1 VSSPAATV
9 AVPAK
14 LNVGLAVGSRRP
26 DGYHPVDTVFTALSL
41 HDTVTAEP
49 AAEPG
54 LRLTGQEV
62 GSVPADRT
70 NLAWRAAEL
79 LADRLGRAPAVL
91 LRIDKR
97 IPVAA
102 GLAGGSADAAGALLA
117 CRQLWQPDLP
127 TGELAVLA
135 ARLGSDVNFALV
147 GGTAR
152 GTGRGELLTA
162 LPAPE
167 LHWVLAAADGEL
179 STAEVYARFDQLE
192 TATDD
197 PALPD
202 ALLAAVLAGD
212 PARLAGQL
220 RNDLQPAAVALAP
233 YLEQTLAAGL
243 AAGALGGLVSGSGPT
258 CAFLTRGPEH
268 AGQVAEALSRSGSCR
283 FAVPVRGGVPGP
295 ATAVGSTTENG
306 G

>member
-1 VSSPAATV
+1 MSSPAATV

-14 LNVGLAVGSRRP
+14 LNIGLAVGSRRP
-26 DGYHPVDTVFTALSL
+26 DGYHPVDTIFTALSL
-41 HDTVTAEP
+41 HDTVIAEP
-49 AAEPG
+49 AAEPT
-54 LRLTGQEV
+54 LHLTGPET

-79 LADRLGRAPAVL
+79 LAHRLGRAPEVR
-91 LRIDKR
+91 LRIEKR

-127 TGELAVLA
+127 ADELAALA
-135 ARLGSDVNFALV
+135 SQLGSDVNFALV

-152 GTGRGELLTA
+152 GTGRGERLTA

-167 LHWVLAAADGEL
+167 LHWVLAAADGAL
-179 STAEVYARFDQLE
+179 STAEVYARFDHLG
-192 TATDD
+192 AARDD
-197 PALPD
+197 PALPA
-202 ALLAAVLAGD
+202 ALVEAVLAGD
-212 PARLAGQL
+212 PAWVAGLL
-220 RNDLQPAAVALAP
+220 RNDLQPAAIGLAP
-233 YLEQTLAAGL
+233 YLEKTLAAGL

-258 CAFLTRGPEH
+258 CAFLTRGAEH
-268 AGQVAEALSRSGSCR
+268 AGEVAEVLDRSGSCR
-283 FAVPVRGGVPGP
+283 FAVPARGGVPGP
-295 ATAVGSTTENG
+295 ATAPGSTTGNG